1 MKASIVNQE
10 YRTRGTETARGA
22 PCAKIEAVIP
32 SRIGLRWVVVALT
45 LSIVAPLGVLSAL
58 SLQRAWTRQRAN
70 VDRQNMA
77 TARAISVAIDTEVEK
92 TTAALEVF
100 GALHAL
106 DVPDLAA
113 FDSLARRLIVRQR
126 DWSSIILADA
136 SDRVLAAFPDGD
148 TDVSHSPAAGW
159 ARTVITT
166 GHPLVSKLF
175 SLADIPGYF
184 VMVAVPVSRDGHTRL
199 ALGARVRS
207 DSLSAI
213 LRAQQAPPN
222 VVVALVDT
230 GNRIVARSARENA
243 YVASEARPGLMA
255 VATGKMEGSWE
266 TVSREGVPTYAA
278 FSRSAKNGLLVAIAE
293 PRDEVDGPVRRLLWL
308 LAGVWVVILAAGAG
322 LGPALGQV
330 IGRAMRSASYA
341 AMALARGEPVAP
353 SGSRIAEIDD
363 LAAGLREAAA
373 TLEARTRERDEA
385 SRLKDE
391 FLMTIS
397 HELRT
402 PLTAIYGWSRM
413 LSAGQLREPQRERAL
428 IAIERNA
435 KALGQLVNDLLD
447 VSRVVSGKLR
457 LDVQPVAA
465 PDVVAAAIDAIRP
478 AAMAKN
484 ITVTTA
490 VGPGELTV
498 SGDAG
503 RLQQVIWNLLSNAVR
518 FTPNGGRI
526 DVEIARTADTV
537 SIAVRD
543 SGTGIAAD
551 FLPHVFERFRQGGAG
566 TTRTHGGLGLGLA
579 IVRHLVE
586 LHGGTVCAENNAE
599 GAGATFRV
607 ALPARAHAPAEQH
620 ATALRA
626 GGAGRRA
633 AARPGA
639 GGGLVADAAPDARNL
654 RAGGPGGAGAESP
667 PAASWGD
674 ALILLDT
681 WSPDVLLSDIEMPG
695 EDGYTLIR
703 KVRGLAGQRGHIAAV
718 AVTAHARQDDRAKAF
733 EAGFEWHLA
742 KPIDPAELVSVIVSL
757 VPRSAPPESRRR
769 VS

>member
-1 MKASIVNQE
+1 M
-10 YRTRGTETARGA
+10 
-22 PCAKIEAVIP
+22 IP

-213 LRAQQAPPN
+213 LRAQQGPPN

-230 GNRIVARSARENA
+230 ANRIVARSARENA
-243 YVASEARPGLMA
+243 YVASEARPPLMA
-255 VATGKMEGSWE
+255 VAAGKMEGSWE

-322 LGPALGQV
+322 LGLALGQV
-330 IGRAMRSASYA
+330 IVRAMRSASYA

-373 TLEARTRERDEA
+373 TLEARNRERDEA

-413 LSAGQLREPQRERAL
+413 LSTGQLREPQRERAL
-428 IAIERNA
+428 VAIERNA

-490 VGPGELTV
+490 VAPGELTV

-503 RLQQVIWNLLSNAVR
+503 RLQQVVWNLLSNAVR

-620 ATALRA
+620 DIGLRTLEDRRKTTVRLDDVQVLVADDDLDARELLVAVLEAA
-626 GGAGRRA
+626 GAEVRA
-633 AARPGA
+633 AASS
-639 GGGLVADAAPDARNL
+639 
-654 RAGGPGGAGAESP
+654 E
-667 PAASWGD
+667 D
-674 ALILLDT
+674 ALMLLDT

>member
-1 MKASIVNQE
+1 M
-10 YRTRGTETARGA
+10 
-22 PCAKIEAVIP
+22 
-32 SRIGLRWVVVALT
+32 VVALT

-58 SLQRAWTRQRAN
+58 SLQRAWARQRAN

-77 TARAISVAIDTEVEK
+77 TARAISVAIDTEVET

-100 GALHAL
+100 AALHAL
-106 DVPDLAA
+106 DGPDLAA
-113 FDSLARRLIVRQR
+113 FDSLARRLIVRQH

-136 SDRVLAAFPDGD
+136 NDRVLAAFPDSD
-148 TDVSHSPAAGW
+148 TDVSGSATAGW
-159 ARTVITT
+159 ARTVIAT
-166 GHPLVSKLF
+166 GHPKVSNLF
-175 SLADIPGYF
+175 TVADVRRGYF
-184 VMVAVPVSRDGHTRL
+184 VMIAVPVIRDGHPWL

-213 LRAQQAPPN
+213 LRAQQTPPN
-222 VVVALVDT
+222 ISVALVDSD
-230 GNRIVARSARENA
+230 NRIVARSPRENE
-243 YVASEARPGLMA
+243 YVGTPARAALLS
-255 VATGKMEGSWE
+255 VAAGKMEGSWE
-266 TVSREGVPTYAA
+266 TVSREGVETYAA
-278 FSRSAKNGLLVAIAE
+278 FSRSAKTGLLVAIAE
-293 PRDEVDGPVRRLLWL
+293 PRDDVDGPVRRALWV
-308 LAGVWVVILAAGAG
+308 LAGVWVLILAAGAG
-322 LGPALGQV
+322 VGLVFGQV
-330 IGRAMRSASYA
+330 VVRAMRSASTA
-341 AMALARGEPVAP
+341 ALALARGEPVAP
-353 SGSRIAEIDD
+353 APSRIAEIDD
-363 LAAGLREAAA
+363 LANGLREAAM
-373 TLEARTRERDEA
+373 TLEARNRERDEA

-413 LSAGQLREPQRERAL
+413 LSSGQLRETQRDRAL
-428 IAIERNA
+428 VAIERNA

-457 LDVQPVAA
+457 LDVQPVSA

-484 ITVTTA
+484 IAVTTA
-490 VGPGELTV
+490 IGSGELTV

-526 DVEIARTADTV
+526 DVEMARTADTV

-586 LHGGTVCAENNAE
+586 LHGGTVHAENNTA
-599 GAGATFRV
+599 GPGATFHV
-607 ALPARAHAPAEQH
+607 ALPARALPEQH
-620 ATALRA
+620 DSRLGLVEDR
-626 GGAGRRA
+626 RRA
-633 AARPGA
+633 AVRIDGVQV
-639 GGGLVADAAPDARNL
+639 LVADDDLNAREL
-654 RAGGPGGAGAESP
+654 LVAVLEAAGAEVRA
-667 PAASWGD
+667 AASSED
-674 ALILLDT
+674 TLMLLET

-695 EDGYTLIR
+695 EDGYTLMR
-703 KVRGLAGQRGHIAAV
+703 KVRTLAGERGRIAAV
-718 AVTAHARQDDRAKAF
+718 AVTAHARQEDRAKAF
-733 EAGFEWHLA
+733 DAGFEWHLA

-757 VPRSAPPESRRR
+757 VPKSVARESRLQ
-769 VS
+769 VN